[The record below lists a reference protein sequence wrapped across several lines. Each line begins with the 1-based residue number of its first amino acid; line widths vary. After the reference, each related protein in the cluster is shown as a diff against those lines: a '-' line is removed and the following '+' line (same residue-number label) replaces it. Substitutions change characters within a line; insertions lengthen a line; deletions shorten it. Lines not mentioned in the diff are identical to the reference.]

1 MNTTA
6 YTVTHNFTGASV
18 TGTVYDIEDTIR
30 GWFPEAPANITEALD
45 DLIGS
50 MRSLYVNT
58 DAAAYLGLTIECSMR
73 ARYVNADLAA
83 ALGRTIE

>member
-30 GWFPEAPANITEALD
+30 GWFPDAPAEVTKALD
-45 DLIGS
+45 TLAL
-50 MRSLYVNT
+50 SL
-58 DAAAYLGLTIECSMR
+58 R
-73 ARYVNADLAA
+73 AGRPDTNAAA
-83 ALGRTIE
+83 ALGLTVE